1 MKMQAAAVLF
11 LTALAGSAQ
20 SPQPPRKRR
29 VLAVGDTSTRTYQHA
44 SISHAMATIER
55 LGRQSGLYETVI
67 RTDTQLLT
75 KKRLPG
81 THTLDDFDAIFFYS
95 IGEPAM
101 TPDQKADLLSFIRED
116 GKGFVGTHT
125 ANNDFFDWP
134 EYTDLIGGRFDDHPW
149 ELFEAPVI
157 VEDPSFPAMKA
168 FPPQFTI
175 NDEIYQVKDYSRN
188 RVRVLARL
196 NANELDLG
204 NKRVH
209 RTDRD
214 FAVAWARSYG
224 KGRVYYST
232 FGHRPEVWDRK
243 DIQMMYR
250 EALKWAMGITEA
262 DVTPRPLVET
272 ETTSRVAPLRQIE
285 LARADTSTQRLTG
298 QPPKTILA
306 LADVSTADYQHDS
319 LSHALSTIEEMGLRA
334 DLCVTLIRTDP
345 QLVTSGEIAAA
356 TGTLTFYKNLQDFD
370 AVVLLTEGEPKLT
383 PQQKSDLLSFVRDGK
398 GLVAIHSAI
407 GSFRG
412 WPEFAGLIGGHNEE
426 HPAATEDWDVTV
438 LETANP
444 LVSLLPKSFRIR
456 DNFSP
461 VALQKDAHV
470 LAQSGDGTPVVWTR
484 SYGKGRVFASQI
496 GHEDSVW
503 DRRDV
508 QHLYLEG
515 IRWAIGQPVQTSAA
529 RNRAAARP
537 AAK

>member
-1 MKMQAAAVLF
+1 MKMQAATVL
-11 LTALAGSAQ
+11 LLVALAGSAQ

-75 KKRLPG
+75 KKRLG
-81 THTLDDFDAIFFYS
+81 DTHTLDDFDAIFFYS

-149 ELFEAPVI
+149 ELFDAAVI
-157 VEDPSFPAMKA
+157 VEDPSFPPMKA
-168 FPPQFTI
+168 FPPHFTI
-175 NDEIYQVKDYSRN
+175 NDEIYQMKEYSRD

-196 NANELDLG
+196 DVNQLDLG
-204 NKRVH
+204 NRRVH
-209 RTDRD
+209 RSDRD

-224 KGRVYYST
+224 KGRVFYST

-243 DIQMMYR
+243 DIQTMYL
-250 EALKWAMGITEA
+250 EALKWAMGITDA

-272 ETTSRVAPLRQIE
+272 DRTSRAVPLRPSE
-285 LARADTSTQRLTG
+285 FSRPDTSTERLVD

-306 LADVSTADYQHDS
+306 LGDVSTAGFQHDS

-334 DLCVTLIRTDP
+334 GLYDTMIRTDP

-370 AVVLLTEGEPKLT
+370 AVVLLTAGEPRLT
-383 PQQKSDLLSFVRDGK
+383 PQQKSDLLSFVREGK

-412 WPEFAGLIGGHNEE
+412 WPEFAGLIGGQNEE
-426 HPAATEDWDVTV
+426 RSASTEDWDVTV
-438 LETANP
+438 LETANL
-444 LVSLLPKSFRIR
+444 LVSLLPKSLRIR

-461 VALQKDAHV
+461 VALQKNAHV
-470 LAQSGDGTPVVWTR
+470 LAQAGDGTPVVWTR

-496 GHEDSVW
+496 GHEDAVW

-508 QHLYLEG
+508 QRLYLEG
-515 IRWAIGQPVQTSAA
+515 IRWAIGHSAPA
-529 RNRAAARP
+529 RAAT
-537 AAK
+537 K